1 MQRYRL
7 AAGLAALSLALGM
20 MACGAG
26 AEDVSV
32 GETVQ
37 GTAAD
42 ATSVSDGTTVDSI
55 TVKVEIPA
63 KTVFA
68 QTYDRYE
75 CTVLRGETPAF
86 AFADAETGELL
97 DAAQAARDTA
107 VEKALDIAIENKTV
121 STQSME
127 DEVIRCVQAGEG
139 IDLIRFPNAALAA
152 ALAAGNYLGDV
163 SQMGNFDLE
172 NAALDHSLNAAL
184 TIANQCYFLFGAATL
199 TDRLASAVMLVDT
212 DVPTLPEGAADRYI
226 AAVLAGEWTTE
237 AWIAAVAE
245 SSLSLH
251 GDAVLPLFV
260 GAGGK
265 LFEKQEDDI
274 PHLEPNE
281 NFSRSFAVMQTA
293 MAASNSAYDA
303 AFNIGNLER
312 ILLDDTLLALPMPS
326 LEAGQAY
333 RSSVDSHAAECISVP
348 VNPADP
354 VRTGDILTAY
364 FEHSA
369 DAVAPWLYDQLLEA
383 ELAVGGDEKLLTL
396 ILSARDTML
405 GTLFGWGDLGQSLI
419 ESVGM
424 TEEEYLDGVEMRMA
438 VAERAM
444 EIVLA
449 RLAQ

>member
-1 MQRYRL
+1 MQLCRL
-7 AAGLAALSLALGM
+7 AARLAALTLTVGM
-20 MACGAG
+20 VACGAG
-26 AEDVSV
+26 EANAPAEEV
-32 GETVQ
+32 GQ
-37 GTAAD
+37 DTAAVTD
-42 ATSVSDGTTVDSI
+42 TSSVSLGTTVDSI
-55 TVKVEIPA
+55 TVEVEVPS

-68 QTYDRYE
+68 QTYDRYQ
-75 CTVLRGETPAF
+75 CTVLQSAAPVFSFTEEGK
-86 AFADAETGELL
+86 LL
-97 DAAQAARDTA
+97 DAAQVARDEA
-107 VEKALDIAIENKTV
+107 VETALDIAIQNKIV
-121 STQSME
+121 SAESME

-152 ALAAGNYLGDV
+152 SLAAGNYLADIA
-163 SQMGNFDLE
+163 QMGNFDLQ
-172 NAALDHSLNAAL
+172 NHALDQSLNAAL
-184 TIANQCYFLFGAATL
+184 TIANRCYFLFGAATL
-199 TDRLASAVMLVDT
+199 TDRLATAAMLLDT
-212 DVPTLPEGAADRYI
+212 DVPTCPEGAAERYI
-226 AAVLAGEWTTE
+226 DLVHAGKWTTE

-245 SSLSLH
+245 SSLSLN
-251 GDAVLPLFV
+251 GEAVLPLFV

-326 LEAGQAY
+326 LEEGQAY
-333 RSSVDSHAAECISVP
+333 CSSVDSHAAECISVP
-348 VNPADP
+348 ANPADP

-364 FEHSA
+364 FEHSY
-369 DAVAPWLYDQLLEA
+369 DTVSPWLYDQLLAA
-383 ELAVGGDEKLLTL
+383 ELGAGGDEKLLDL
-396 ILSARDTML
+396 ILSDRDSML

-424 TEEEYLDGVEMRMA
+424 TEEEYLEGVEMRMA

-449 RLAQ
+449 RLTH

>member
-1 MQRYRL
+1 MQIYRL
-7 AAGLAALSLALGM
+7 VAELAALSLSLGM
-20 MACGAG
+20 IACGAG
-26 AEDVSV
+26 VEDTSV
-32 GETVQ
+32 GEAPQ
-37 GTAAD
+37 ETAAD
-42 ATSVSDGTTVDSI
+42 TTSVSDATKEDSI
-55 TVKVEIPA
+55 TIGAVKPS
-63 KTVFA
+63 KTVFE
-68 QTYDRYE
+68 QTYDQYR
-75 CTVLRGETPAF
+75 CTVLQGEPPVFSF
-86 AFADAETGELL
+86 AEERELL
-97 DAAQAARDTA
+97 DAAQVARDEA
-107 VEKALDIAIENKTV
+107 VETVLDIVMENKIV
-121 STQSME
+121 SNASME
-127 DEVIRCVQAGEG
+127 DELIRCVQAGEG

-152 ALAAGNYLGDV
+152 SLAAGNYLGDAA
-163 SQMGNFDLE
+163 QMGNFDLQ
-172 NAALDHSLNAAL
+172 NAALDHSLNSAL
-184 TIANQCYFLFGAATL
+184 TIANRCYFLFGEATL
-199 TDRLASAVMLVDT
+199 TDRLSTAVMLVDT
-212 DVPTLPEGAADRYI
+212 DVPTLPEGAAERYI
-226 AAVLAGEWTTE
+226 AKVHAGEWTTE

-245 SSLSLH
+245 SSLALCEE
-251 GDAVLPLFV
+251 AVLPLFV

-348 VNPADP
+348 ANPADP
-354 VRTGDILTAY
+354 VRTGNILTAY

-369 DAVAPWLYDQLLEA
+369 DVVAPWLYDQLLEA
-383 ELAVGGDEKLLTL
+383 ELAAGGDEKLLAL

-424 TEEEYLDGVEMRMA
+424 TEEEYLDGVKMRMA
-438 VAERAM
+438 VAEHAM

-449 RLAQ
+449 RLIH